1 MAGLFSDTDYVIHQ
15 FLGFERKKL
24 DNKETSIPLVSDKE
38 CFKFINEMYN
48 TMEINYSS
56 IGSKPKSI
64 SRKLWNC
71 RYASCI
77 GECNSSPE
85 KILEKAVAML
95 AEKGHMPGWFNQC
108 PVASGITGPH
118 ADPKRAVDLVFWS
131 KSNKKSRLIELKFG
145 RNKPELKF
153 GSNTPPYALFE
164 VLDYGLAYI
173 FCRAHQKEL
182 HPHET
187 LMNALHVSLE
197 VVAPKPFYIEYF
209 KGHRYHNLQNI
220 FEQMSKS
227 LDKFAGSKIHGLS
240 MSLDAL
246 AFPADF
252 QMPFGNG
259 KQVKDRC
266 DTHRLTAE
274 GRKIRDA
281 FNKLTPVWPAP

>member
-1 MAGLFSDTDYVIHQ
+1 MASLFSGTDYVIHQ

-24 DNKETSIPLVSDKE
+24 DNKKTSIPLVSDKE

-48 TMEINYSS
+48 TMEINYSR

-64 SRKLWNC
+64 SIELWSC
-71 RYASCI
+71 RYASYI
-77 GECNSSPE
+77 RDRNPSPE

-108 PVASGITGPH
+108 PVASGVTDPY
-118 ADPKRAVDLVFWS
+118 ADPRRAVDLVYWS
-131 KSNKKSRLIELKFG
+131 ESNKRARLIELKW
-145 RNKPELKF
+145 K
-153 GSNTPPYALFE
+153 SNTPLYALFE
-164 VLDYGLAYI
+164 ILEYGLAYI

-182 HPHET
+182 HLHET

-197 VVAPKPFYIEYF
+197 VVAPEPFYIDYF
-209 KGHRYHNLQNI
+209 NGHRYHNLQNI

-227 LDKFAGSKIHGLS
+227 LDEFSGSKIHGLS

-274 GRKIRDA
+274 GWQIRDA
-281 FNKLTPVWPAP
+281 FNELTPVWPAP